1 VVEAESYGV
10 LADDRALR
18 RIRPLHVVKDPKA
31 PGGQRASAAAF
42 EDDSDGSSMSAYLK
56 SIVDR
61 LGLTDA
67 HVVQGKEAG
76 WAVASIPV
84 ATLIAEQ
91 QVVEPDPI
99 VDAPEP
105 HPCDPAHALVHGAK
119 SPKGRRDHISKA
131 SPLVHI
137 VA

>member
-1 VVEAESYGV
+1 MSTY
-10 LADDRALR
+10 LR
-18 RIRPLHVVKDPKA
+18 
-31 PGGQRASAAAF
+31 
-42 EDDSDGSSMSAYLK
+42 

-61 LGLTDA
+61 IGRTEPD
-67 HVVQGKEAG
+67 VVDGKEAG

-84 ATLIAEQ
+84 ETLIVEE

-99 VDAPEP
+99 AGAREP
-105 HPCDPAHALVHGAK
+105 HRCDPAHALVRGSKH
-119 SPKGRRDHISKA
+119 PKGRRDRIAKA